1 MSSSCEDKPGAAG
14 SCCGADVKFDGASP
28 AYRRV
33 LGVVIGLNLL
43 GFVVVALGGLREG
56 STALSANAL
65 DFMADAVTYAIS
77 LWAIGRSVSTRSGA
91 AMIKGASL
99 AVLAALILGFAV
111 WRSLTGAPP
120 SGAVISGLGL
130 FGAAVNLAAAGL
142 LVRYRDGDANVRSVW
157 LCTRN
162 DLVECLAVAG
172 AGGLVW
178 LTGSRWPDLL
188 AGIVLAAIF
197 LQSAFSIV
205 AQARRELRP
214 HEDTAGPAEFV
225 THSRTANRSL

>member
-157 LCTRN
+157 LCSRN
-162 DLVECLAVAG
+162 DAIGNIAVLAA
-172 AGGLVW
+172 
-178 LTGSRWPDLL
+178 
-188 AGIVLAAIF
+188 AGIVAFTGTKWADLGVAAIMAGLF
-197 LQSAFSIV
+197 LSTAWQITR
-205 AQARRELRP
+205 QARRELKLEVKTPGRLGDAVVP
-214 HEDTAGPAEFV
+214 IE
-225 THSRTANRSL
+225 